1 MVNFATFK
9 KNSSNIDALA
19 SKIAKMNKGK
29 TEEYSGD
36 DNRFWYPDVDKAGNG
51 YAVIRFLPGPAVDG
65 DDAAP
70 FVKYFHH
77 GFKTPKGKWYI
88 ENSLT
93 SLDKKDPVGE
103 LNRRLWNSKIDEY
116 VAIARKQKR
125 KLNYI
130 SNIMVIEDSKNP
142 ENNGKIFLYRY
153 GKKIFDK
160 INEAMFPLFPDKQ
173 KFDPFNFWEGAN
185 FKLKI
190 RNVSDFRNYDMSEF
204 MSQSKL
210 NNLSDEELE
219 KIWRM
224 EYSLADFVSPDKFK
238 SYDELKTKLDE
249 AIGCDSESDDVFS
262 HLTERVVTTG
272 KASKQET
279 PKETVNVDKE
289 ETPPWA
295 DEDPTDDEASYFQ
308 QLANQTT

>member
-19 SKIAKMNKGK
+19 AKITKMNKNK
-29 TEEYSGD
+29 TEDYNND
-36 DNRFWYPDVDKAGNG
+36 DDRFWYPDVDKAGNG

-77 GFKTPKGKWYI
+77 GFQTPQGKWYI

-103 LNRRLWNSKIDEY
+103 LNRRLWNSKVDEY

-130 SNIMVIEDSKNP
+130 SNIMVLEDSKNP
-142 ENNGKIFLYRY
+142 ENNGKVFLYRY

-160 INEAMFPLFPDKQ
+160 ISEAMFPLFPDKQ

-204 MSQSKL
+204 MAPSKL
-210 NNLSDEELE
+210 SDSDEELE
-219 KIWRM
+219 KIWKS
-224 EYSLADFVSPDKFK
+224 EYSLTDLVKYK

-249 AIGCDSESDDVFS
+249 AIGCDSSSEDVFS
-262 HLTERVVTTG
+262 YLSATPVSANKTRAQKQTT
-272 KASKQET
+272 
-279 PKETVNVDKE
+279 KEVSTAEKD
-289 ETPPWA
+289 ETPPWI
-295 DEDPTDDEASYFQ
+295 DETEPDDDAAYFQ
-308 QLANQTT
+308 QLAAKAA